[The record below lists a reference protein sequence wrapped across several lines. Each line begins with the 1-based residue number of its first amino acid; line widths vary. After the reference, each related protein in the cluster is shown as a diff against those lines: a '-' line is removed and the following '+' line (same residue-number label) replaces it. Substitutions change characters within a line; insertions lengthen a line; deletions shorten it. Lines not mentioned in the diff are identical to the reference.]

1 MFQCRW
7 SGFERVMSC
16 VHLST
21 LSMIIQL
28 TENETCYSYFM
39 EMLLFK
45 PHKILRSLTDL
56 KIHWLNC
63 VFICLANVWFAFEWN
78 VFSNNT
84 FGMVSSK
91 AHYMA
96 GWFIMCRISLRTTRR
111 GHCHVKSQP
120 CSRITKKS
128 LMRKFL
134 HYIACFFE
142 HCPQVNVCMSCTL

>member
-7 SGFERVMSC
+7 SGFERVMSS

-21 LSMIIQL
+21 LSMISLLQ
-28 TENETCYSYFM
+28 NKTCYSYFM

-45 PHKILRSLTDL
+45 PNKILRSLTDL

-78 VFSNNT
+78 AFSNIT

-91 AHYMA
+91 AMA
-96 GWFIMCRISLRTTRR
+96 GCFIMCHISPRTTRR

-120 CSRITKKS
+120 CSGITMKL
-128 LMRKFL
+128 LMSKFL
-134 HYIACFFE
+134 YVFLNII
-142 HCPQVNVCMSCTL
+142 LK